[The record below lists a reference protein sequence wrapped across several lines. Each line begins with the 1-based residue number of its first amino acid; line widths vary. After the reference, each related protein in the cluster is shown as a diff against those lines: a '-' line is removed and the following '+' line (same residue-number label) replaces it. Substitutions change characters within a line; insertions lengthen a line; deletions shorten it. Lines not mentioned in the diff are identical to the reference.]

1 MGSFRGLGRALA
13 PLPWQDGC
21 GLVLGL
27 LPGVPGGRIR
37 ALKYGIPLFV
47 FVGGLVLSTSLS
59 YGKAEY
65 TKKEKKP
72 CAYCHVTATSKELND
87 AGKYYKEKKTLEGY
101 KAKEKKG

>member
-1 MGSFRGLGRALA
+1 MSARRYDESAE
-13 PLPWQDGC
+13 
-21 GLVLGL
+21 
-27 LPGVPGGRIR
+27 IR
-37 ALKYGIPLFV
+37 DPLFV